1 MYLQIYYT
9 LFFNKCKN
17 YENYENY
24 DSIVLNNIIHSDM
37 HK

>member
-9 LFFNKCKN
+9 ILFNKCK
-17 YENYENY
+17 NYENY